1 MTSSRSHFFIFSRH
15 ICYFSV
21 TFNIKNRSK
30 VSLGTR
36 VPLDVLRD
44 VIYWRDEQHSRVDT
58 RAWIRQQWWAMEWE
72 DSRMSQHDT
81 TKLEWATRT
90 TNSWLTSSGWN
101 FHNSGILWHQEIN
114 NHEFIM
120 TNEIFIEFAMV
131 LAHNKKQIA
140 VMRQFNSIFPSQ
152 QLKSH
157 WCR

>member
-1 MTSSRSHFFIFSRH
+1 M
-15 ICYFSV
+15 
-21 TFNIKNRSK
+21 
-30 VSLGTR
+30 
-36 VPLDVLRD
+36 PLDVLRD

-131 LAHNKKQIA
+131 LAHNKKQIV
-140 VMRQFNSIFPSQ
+140 VMSNSIPFFHHNNWNLTDVDKNILHVSIWVSIEIKTTTSTRPPTHIR
-152 QLKSH
+152 QLDSK
-157 WCR
+157 CV